1 MFSCGSLR
9 AFLLFFFVGVNV
21 EAFKIFAKVAFKHA
35 VRLEELLGVG
45 RQIVV
50 LLFDRRFCN
59 FDVVCLAVG
68 NPFAFGVD
76 RLEGLAPQLLLGI
89 TVRRR
94 RLTGARVS
102 RQRLLNHLIV
112 VFAVSHALAFD
123 RTDRGLQECIWIF
136 RKLLVVF
143 GDSLLRVGRGYGVVF
158 HKCRKRFVSRQIG
171 FKDTAV
177 FFSRLLLDRLISL
190 LSRLALGVFVN
201 LLLVFLCFSRKDF
214 SLYQLIVGVLLQ
226 RFEVRPC
233 GHRLA
238 VDRIGQ
244 RDVSHRVVKF
254 RFFDFLPVN
263 LGNDLCPVSDAVDVH
278 QRAPRRPDADHPDT
292 EDQGRCLQPFLSHYS
307 FFQNV
312 LL

>member
-9 AFLLFFFVGVNV
+9 AFPLFFFVGVNV

-59 FDVVCLAVG
+59 FDVVRLAVG
-68 NPFAFGVD
+68 NPFAFSID

-94 RLTGARVS
+94 RLTGTRVS

-143 GDSLLRVGRGYGVVF
+143 GDSLLRVGRGHGVVF

-171 FKDTAV
+171 FKDAAV
-177 FFSRLLLDRLISL
+177 FFSRLLLDRLVSL
-190 LSRLALGVFVN
+190 LSRLALGVFID

-263 LGNDLCPVSDAVDVH
+263 LGNDLCPISDAVDVH
-278 QRAPRRPDADHPDT
+278 QRAP
-292 EDQGRCLQPFLSHYS
+292 
-307 FFQNV
+307 
-312 LL
+312 